1 MLAGRGFLSEKQGN
15 APDTRQCN
23 EGINNTGNDATL
35 SAADPRDGIKAEQP
49 DTAPVVSA
57 DDDQRQRDFI
67 HDHEK
72 SQAPFFGSQKREHLA
87 IVCPR
92 GHPLIHRKGLALA
105 VAKCYDKGRNS
116 GRRER

>member
-23 EGINNTGNDATL
+23 EGINNTGNDAAL
-35 SAADPRDGIKAEQP
+35 SAADPCDGIKAEQP
-49 DTAPVVSA
+49 DTAPVESA

-72 SQAPFFGSQKREHLA
+72 TQAPFFGSR
-87 IVCPR
+87 
-92 GHPLIHRKGLALA
+92 
-105 VAKCYDKGRNS
+105 
-116 GRRER
+116 